1 MIYRS
6 NLEAPDLQP
15 HFKHATSRVLGH
27 SFGHDVLSDW
37 SDKADDD
44 PVFGM
49 YKTCGFWT
57 HDEAAIL
64 YNVARLNPG
73 RWLDIGAHTGWTT
86 AHLAAAGC
94 KVTALEPMLPVEGWA
109 DRFAENCRAFD
120 GMYSATYL
128 RSQQFFIT
136 ASPFTDHFRGVVID
150 GDHGS
155 PNPRIDAAGAVQ
167 LLDDDGVILFHDAMG
182 GPVWEGIYCLLDLG
196 FRCHV
201 YFTPHIVAA
210 CARPTP
216 TGTLQPAYSLIHRPD
231 PAINWQEIKTNHM
244 KDFDWKRV
252 THDAIA

>member
-6 NLEAPDLQP
+6 NLTAPDLQP
-15 HFKHATSRVLGH
+15 HFKHVTSRVLGH

-37 SDKADDD
+37 SDKPDDD
-44 PVFGM
+44 PVFGL

-64 YNVARLNPG
+64 YNIAKGNPG

-94 KVTALEPMLPVEGWA
+94 KVTALEPMLRLDEWQRRLEQNLYDRKLWDGVEWMPHLRS
-109 DRFAENCRAFD
+109 DEFF
-120 GMYSATYL
+120 ATYEPFSL
-128 RSQQFFIT
+128 QQ
-136 ASPFTDHFRGVVID
+136 FRGVVID
-150 GDHGS
+150 GDHNA
-155 PNPRIDAAGAVQ
+155 PYPVNDARCSANR
-167 LLDDDGVILFHDAMG
+167 LEDDGVILFHDAMG
-182 GPVWEGIYCLLDLG
+182 GPVWQGIYELLDRG

-210 CARPTP
+210 CARNF
-216 TGTLQPAYSLIHRPD
+216 AAFRIHHIPD

-244 KDFDWKRV
+244 KDFDWNRV

>member
-6 NLEAPDLQP
+6 NLTAPDLRP

-37 SDKADDD
+37 NDKADDD
-44 PVFGM
+44 PVFKI
-49 YKTCGFWT
+49 YKSCGFWT

-64 YNVARLNPG
+64 YNIAKLNPG

-94 KVTALEPMLPVEGWA
+94 RVTALEPMSALGGWQRRIEENLKAPELWDGVE
-109 DRFAENCRAFD
+109 EL
-120 GMYSATYL
+120 SYL
-128 RSQQFFIT
+128 RSDQWFET
-136 ASPFTDHFRGVVID
+136 DSPFHPNRFRGVVID
-150 GDHGS
+150 GDH
-155 PNPRIDAAGAVQ
+155 NPPCPVNDAKGAADR
-167 LLDDDGVILFHDAMG
+167 LTDDGVILFHDAMG
-182 GPVWEGIYCLLDLG
+182 GPVWQGIYELLDRG

-201 YFTPHIVAA
+201 YFTPHIVAFCYRGA
-210 CARPTP
+210 TARP
-216 TGTLQPAYSLIHRPD
+216 AHIPD
-231 PAINWQEIKTNHM
+231 PAINWREIKTNHM